1 MSGFGFPEGFLW
13 GVATSAYQ
21 VEGSPLADGA
31 GPNVWHRFCR
41 EPGRVLH
48 GDTGDVA
55 CDHYRRFRDDIRLM
69 AELGIRAYRFSIAWS
84 RIFPEGRGR
93 LNRAGLA
100 HYQDLVDT
108 LLGHG
113 IQPMI
118 TLYHWDL
125 PLALDSVGGWVQ
137 RDSAYWFADYA
148 HTLFRA
154 LGDRVPLWVTLNE
167 PFVVMDAGY
176 RTGVHAPGHTS
187 VAEAPLVSHNLLR
200 AHALAVQAFRADGRG
215 RIGLAV
221 NLEPKYPAS
230 DDAKDRAAAERAE
243 AYMNRH
249 YLDPIFL
256 GAYPPEL
263 QEIFGPRWPRFP
275 EADLRL
281 IREPIDFL
289 GVNYYTRA
297 VVRDNPGDEFLGY
310 SPVPQ
315 TGAEHT
321 DMGWEIFPAGLKTA
335 LLWVRRRYGDVPL
348 YLTENG
354 AAFPD
359 RPGDDGSIQ
368 DDRRIAYYR
377 SHLLAALE
385 AIREGVDLRGYFAW
399 SLLDNFEWTYGYS
412 KRFGIVHVDFATQRR
427 IPKASARFFSEVIA
441 SHGGILAEGE
451 GSRAGNPG

>member
-1 MSGFGFPEGFLW
+1 MKEFGFPAGFLW

-31 GPNVWHRFCR
+31 GPNIWHRFCR
-41 EPGRVLH
+41 EPGRILR

-55 CDHYRRFRDDIRLM
+55 CDHYRRFRDDVRLM

-84 RIFPEGRGR
+84 RIFPEGKGR
-93 LNRAGLA
+93 INRAGLA

-125 PLALDSVGGWVQ
+125 PLALDTAGGWAQ

-148 HTLFRA
+148 HTMFRA

-167 PFVVMDAGY
+167 PFVIMDAGY
-176 RTGVHAPGHTS
+176 RTGVHAPGHAS
-187 VAEAPLVSHNLLR
+187 VEEAPRVSHNLLR

-215 RIGLAV
+215 QIGLVV
-221 NLEPKYPAS
+221 NLEPKYPAT
-230 DDAKDRAAAERAE
+230 DDVRDRAAAERAE

-263 QEIFGPRWPRFP
+263 QEIFGPHWPRFP

-297 VVRDNPGDEFLGY
+297 VVREDPGGGFLGC
-310 SPVPQ
+310 SSVPQ
-315 TGAEHT
+315 TGAQHT
-321 DMGWEIFPAGLKTA
+321 DMGWEIFPEGLKTV

-348 YLTENG
+348 CLTENG

-359 RPGDDGSIQ
+359 RPEEDGSIQ
-368 DDRRIAYYR
+368 DDRRVAYYR

-385 AIREGVDLRGYFAW
+385 ALREGVDLRGYFAW
-399 SLLDNFEWTYGYS
+399 SLLDNFEWTHGYS
-412 KRFGIVHVDFATQRR
+412 KRFGIVYVDFATQRR
-427 IPKASARFFSEVIA
+427 TPKASAWFLSEVIA
-441 SHGGILAEGE
+441 SQGGILAEGE
-451 GSRAGNPG
+451 GSRAGIVG

>member
-31 GPNVWHRFCR
+31 GPNIWHRFCR

-55 CDHYRRFRDDIRLM
+55 CDHYRRFREDVRLM

-84 RIFPEGRGR
+84 RIFPEGKGR

-125 PLALDSVGGWVQ
+125 PLALDSAGGWIQ

-263 QEIFGPRWPRFP
+263 QKIFGPHWPRFP

-297 VVRDNPGDEFLGY
+297 VVRDDPGDELLGC
-310 SPVPQ
+310 SPVLQ

-321 DMGWEIFPAGLKTA
+321 DMGWEIFPEGLKTV
-335 LLWVRRRYGDVPL
+335 LLWVHRRYGEVPL
-348 YLTENG
+348 YLTETG

-359 RPGDDGSIQ
+359 RPGGDGSIQ

-385 AIREGVDLRGYFAW
+385 AIREGVDLRGGFAW
-399 SLLDNFEWTYGYS
+399 SLLDNFEWAYGYS
-412 KRFGIVHVDFATQRR
+412 KRFGIVYVDFATQRR
-427 IPKASARFFSEVIA
+427 TPKASARFFSGVIA
-441 SHGGILAEGE
+441 SNGGILAEGE
-451 GSRAGNPG
+451 GSRAGNLG